1 VTFRLADSLPRLA
14 LLRIYNGIH
23 PKTQTNSETSRRH
36 LPPRRP
42 SPRVEKFLDSG
53 AGACV
58 LARPDI
64 AVVVARSLAAF
75 AGTRYRLFAWCI
87 MPNHVHVVLQPS
99 DAWSLSRIIHS
110 WKSFTATRANELLK
124 RTGEF
129 WQREY
134 CDHLMRDSKDFTRL
148 VRYVLENPARAG
160 LHNWLWVGTTP
171 FVAPCLSSRRHPAGV
186 FEVPPRSNANSLNE
200 TISPSHASHLNR

>member
-1 VTFRLADSLPRLA
+1 MDQIRRRRNLPHLETDGGIYFVTFRLADSLPRLA

-23 PKTQTNSETSRRH
+23 PNPDSNSKTARH
-36 LPPRRP
+36 LPARRL
-42 SPRVEKFLDSG
+42 SPRIEKFLDSG

-64 AVVVARSLAAF
+64 AFVVARSLATF

-110 WKSFTATRANELLK
+110 WKSFTVTRANELLK

-134 CDHLMRDSKDFTRL
+134 CDHLVRDGNDFTRL
-148 VRYVLENPARAG
+148 VRCILENPARAG
-160 LHNWLWVGTTP
+160 LANWPWAGTAP
-171 FVAPCLSSRRHPAGV
+171 FVAPASCRR
-186 FEVPPRSNANSLNE
+186 F
-200 TISPSHASHLNR
+200 